1 MMSKEGMFSR
11 YLALLLIKIMV
22 LVAAAHPTGHSGL
35 FRTPAPQELIL
46 DRLEGAWE
54 LESWDDGGT
63 VSTIPEVSG
72 RWFFAEGELAV
83 ILHDRRNKEEKKSVV
98 GWGHSVISEGKFE
111 YRYTE
116 RTTINGTDEGSTL
129 TEGPAWDGLRPY
141 NVYVKGD
148 GIIME
153 SESGKQAWEVYP
165 ERMIYTDFEWMG
177 SGEKSYAQR
186 KWVRIPKPNAKRNSA
201 LTEVTV
207 VVTMEAMAGVTPD
220 ELASFTKAYADFVK
234 TTEPDTL
241 GWSYHRSGKK
251 VVLIERYKNEDG
263 NIITAQNISPGGK
276 RYELLQEKLGMLKV
290 TEVDVYGGFTDKLK
304 SFNAK
309 AAEELDFGFPF
320 NYYPAISGY
329 SRNEN

>member
-1 MMSKEGMFSR
+1 M
-11 YLALLLIKIMV
+11 
-22 LVAAAHPTGHSGL
+22 
-35 FRTPAPQELIL
+35 IL

-54 LESWDDGGT
+54 LDSWDDGGT

-72 RWFFAEGELAV
+72 RWFHTEGELAV

-98 GWGHSVISEGKFE
+98 GWGQSKISDGEFE
-111 YRYTE
+111 YGYTE
-116 RTTINGTDEGSTL
+116 RTTINGTNEDSTL
-129 TEGPAWDGLRPY
+129 TEGPAWDGLRSY
-141 NVYVKGD
+141 NVYLKGD

-165 ERMIYTDFEWMG
+165 ERMVYTDFEWIG

-186 KWVRIPKPNAKRNSA
+186 KWLRIQKPSAKTNSA

-207 VVTMEAMAGVTPD
+207 VVTMEVMAGVTPD
-220 ELASFTKAYADFVK
+220 GLASFTETYADFVK
-234 TTEPDTL
+234 KTEPDTL
-241 GWSYHRSGKK
+241 GWSYHRSGEK
-251 VVLIERYKNEDG
+251 VVLIERYRNEDG

-290 TEVDVYGGFTDKLK
+290 TAVDVYGGFTDKLK
-304 SFNAK
+304 RFNAK

-329 SRNEN
+329 SRNVDQPDRRYFYMKPGPI

>member
-1 MMSKEGMFSR
+1 MPEARMLIR
-11 YLALLLIKIMV
+11 YLALFLTVILI
-22 LVAAAHPTGHSGL
+22 LVAVAHPDGHSEL
-35 FRTPAPQELIL
+35 SKIQAPKEMIL

-54 LESWDDGGT
+54 LDSWDDGGT

-72 RWFFAEGELAV
+72 RWFHTEGELAV

-98 GWGHSVISEGKFE
+98 GWGQSVISDGEFE

-116 RTTINGTDEGSTL
+116 RTTINGTNEDSTL
-129 TEGPAWDGLRPY
+129 TEGPAWDGLRSY
-141 NVYVKGD
+141 NVYLKGD

-165 ERMIYTDFEWMG
+165 ERMVYTDFEWIG

-186 KWVRIPKPNAKRNSA
+186 KWLRISKPSAKTNSA

-207 VVTMEAMAGVTPD
+207 VVTMEVMAGVTPD
-220 ELASFTKAYADFVK
+220 GLASFTETYADFVK
-234 TTEPDTL
+234 KTEPDTL
-241 GWSYHRSGKK
+241 GWSYHRSGEKI
-251 VVLIERYKNEDG
+251 VLIERYRNEDG

-290 TEVDVYGGFTDKLK
+290 TAVDVYGGFTDKLK
-304 SFNAK
+304 RFNAK

-329 SRNEN
+329 SRNVD